1 MADKDEVKIGDI
13 VEVIVEKKVTGKL
26 GESLEQQGHSNP
38 NRLGQKA
45 TVSGVQQ
52 ISKKDGK
59 SLSSFKNI
67 RIPMATLCLNR
78 LKVSLPY

>member
-1 MADKDEVKIGDI
+1 MSDKNTVKIGDI

-26 GESLEQQGHSNP
+26 GDSLKQQGHSNP

-52 ISKKDGK
+52 ISKKD
-59 SLSSFKNI
+59 L
-67 RIPMATLCLNR
+67 
-78 LKVSLPY
+78 Y